1 MRVRAGIVA
10 AGIAALAAIGIAAP
24 AQAAGW
30 TYIGEYTSYSKCVDM
45 GQSYQRE
52 GWDEYKCTLNA
63 TGWYYLWV
71 R

>member
-30 TYIGEYTSYSKCVDM
+30 TYIGEYTSRSKCIDM

-52 GWDEYKCTLNA
+52 GWDEYKCEKNA